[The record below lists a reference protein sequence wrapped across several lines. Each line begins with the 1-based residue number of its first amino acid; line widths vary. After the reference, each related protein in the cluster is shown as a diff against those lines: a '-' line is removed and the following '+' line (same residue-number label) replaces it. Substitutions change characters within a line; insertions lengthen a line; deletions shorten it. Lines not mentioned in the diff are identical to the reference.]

1 MTLDQFRPHVKDYFK
16 PLIAVSIRLGLTP
29 NILTVA
35 SLIVAVFAGVAYFY
49 ENVLVGTLMVL
60 LNAVFDSLDGALAR
74 AMNIQSPKGDF
85 LDHVIDRYADIFII
99 VGIFAGGLAP
109 WPIGV
114 FALIGV
120 LMSSYLGTQSQAVG
134 VGRNYGGV
142 LGRADR
148 LVLILIAGFLMLVF
162 PDPIFGLTLMAWLL
176 LIFGIMGNFTA
187 LQRFAYTWRA
197 MSKEEKKK

>member
-16 PLIAVSIRLGLTP
+16 PLIAVSLRLGLTP
-29 NILTVA
+29 NILTVG
-35 SLIVAVFAGVAYFY
+35 SFIVAGFAGVAFFY
-49 ENVLVGTLMVL
+49 ENVLAGTLMVL
-60 LNAVFDSLDGALAR
+60 LNAVLDSLDGALAR
-74 AMNIQSPKGDF
+74 AMNTQSPKGDF

-114 FALIGV
+114 LALTGV

-148 LVLILIAGFLMLVF
+148 LVLILIVGFLQLVF
-162 PDPIFGLTLMAWLL
+162 PDPIYGLTLLAWLL
-176 LIFGIMGNFTA
+176 LIFGVMGHFTA
-187 LQRFAYTWRA
+187 LQRFVYTWRA
-197 MSKEEKKK
+197 MGKDEGKK

>member
-16 PLIAVSIRLGLTP
+16 PLIAVSLKLGLTP
-29 NILTVA
+29 NILTVG
-35 SLIVAVFAGVAYFY
+35 SFIVAGFAGVAYFY

-114 FALIGV
+114 LALTGV

-148 LVLILIAGFLMLVF
+148 LVLILVAGFLQLAF
-162 PDPIFGLTLMAWLL
+162 PDPIFGLTLLAWLL
-176 LIFGIMGNFTA
+176 LVFGIMGHITA
-187 LQRFAYTWRA
+187 LQRFIFTWRE
-197 MSKEEKKK
+197 MGKGGEKK